1 MLKILFFLL
10 FPLLLL
16 ASQNDYDKGR
26 ELYFQKGCG
35 NCHGT
40 QAEGSSYYPKLA
52 NRSQKYLIK
61 KLINF
66 KNGIA
71 SSQKQEIM
79 FTFAKSLKKEDIQDI
94 ALYLSHYKVESAK
107 DYEISDELLGSMD

>member
-1 MLKILFFLL
+1 MLKIFYFLL
-10 FPLLLL
+10 LPIWLL
-16 ASQNDYDKGR
+16 AAQNDYERGK

-52 NRSQKYLIK
+52 NRPQKYLIK
-61 KLINF
+61 KLTNF

-79 FTFAKSLKKEDIQDI
+79 FTFTKSLEKEDIKNI
-94 ALYLSHYKVESAK
+94 ALYLSQHRVESAK
-107 DYEISDELLGSMD
+107 SYEIDDELLGSMD